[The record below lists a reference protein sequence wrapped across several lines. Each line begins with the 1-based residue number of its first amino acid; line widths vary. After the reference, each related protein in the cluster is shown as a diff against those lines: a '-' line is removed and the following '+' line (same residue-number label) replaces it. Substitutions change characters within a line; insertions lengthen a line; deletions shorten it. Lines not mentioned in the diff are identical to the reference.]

1 MYCIYKNRILTICI
15 IMFVFFSFLPIQA
28 DAEEGK
34 SQATGQSVNKKS
46 LQQLPQKDRMHDYWS
61 GMRRHWR
68 RVPRSLKGKIYM
80 WERFFVGTRKYLSL
94 SESQSDQIRS
104 ALSEQ
109 RNSAISKNAK
119 RRIMLMEI
127 QDLLIKGPV
136 NMKEMESKVRSV
148 EALYGDMVIDEINT
162 LEKCLSI
169 LNPDQQKHARDYM
182 YESTY
187 EGWIMRY

>member
-1 MYCIYKNRILTICI
+1 
-15 IMFVFFSFLPIQA
+15 
-28 DAEEGK
+28 
-34 SQATGQSVNKKS
+34 
-46 LQQLPQKDRMHDYWS
+46 
-61 GMRRHWR
+61 
-68 RVPRSLKGKIYM
+68 
-80 WERFFVGTRKYLSL
+80 
-94 SESQSDQIRS
+94 
-104 ALSEQ
+104 
-109 RNSAISKNAK
+109 
-119 RRIMLMEI
+119 MEI